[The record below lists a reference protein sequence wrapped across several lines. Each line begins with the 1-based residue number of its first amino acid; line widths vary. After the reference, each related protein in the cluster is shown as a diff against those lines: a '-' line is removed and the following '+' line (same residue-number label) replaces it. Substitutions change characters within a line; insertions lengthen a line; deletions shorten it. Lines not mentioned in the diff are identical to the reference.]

1 MLLKDKVA
9 IITGAA
15 SARGLGFATAKL
27 FAENGAKV
35 VIIDLNGEASKTA
48 AAALGEG
55 HLGLA
60 ANVADE
66 VQVQAAIEQILAKY
80 GRVDVLVNN
89 AGITQPLKLM
99 DIKRANYDAVLDV
112 SLRGTLLMSQA
123 VIPTMRAQKSGS
135 IVCISSVSAQRGGGI
150 FGGPHYSAA
159 KAGVLGLAR
168 AMARELGPDNVRV
181 NCITPGLIQTDITA
195 GKLTDDMTAN
205 ILAGIPMNRLG
216 DAVDIARAALF
227 LGSDLSSYSTG
238 ITLDVNGGMLIH
250 LARHRDED
258 HRITKSRCGGVA
270 YPPLRPA
277 NGGSAGAGLYWPG
290 AGVCRCTGYRL
301 QPRHDLSPG
310 RS

>member
-27 FAENGAKV
+27 FSENGAKV
-35 VIIDLNGEASKTA
+35 VIIDLNGEASEAA

-66 VQVQAAIEQILAKY
+66 VQVQAAIEQIIAKY

-123 VIPTMRAQKSGS
+123 VIPVMRAQNPAAL
-135 IVCISSVSAQRGGGI
+135 SASPP
-150 FGGPHYSAA
+150 FPPSAA
-159 KAGVLGLAR
+159 AVSSAARTTARQKPACSVWRGRWRVSLA
-168 AMARELGPDNVRV
+168 P
-181 NCITPGLIQTDITA
+181 IT
-195 GKLTDDMTAN
+195 
-205 ILAGIPMNRLG
+205 
-216 DAVDIARAALF
+216 
-227 LGSDLSSYSTG
+227 
-238 ITLDVNGGMLIH
+238 
-250 LARHRDED
+250 
-258 HRITKSRCGGVA
+258 
-270 YPPLRPA
+270 
-277 NGGSAGAGLYWPG
+277 SA
-290 AGVCRCTGYRL
+290 
-301 QPRHDLSPG
+301 
-310 RS
+310 